1 MKKSFCGLL
10 LAASLILVGCQK
22 PAEKAPVTP
31 PAGGGTSSAVTP
43 TTTAATTDAPAI
55 DENNTVL
62 VSLSVPNMH

>member
-10 LAASLILVGCQK
+10 LAASLILAGCQK
-22 PAEKAPVTP
+22 PADKAPATP

-43 TTTAATTDAPAI
+43 TTTAANTDAPAI
-55 DENNTVL
+55 NEADLVL